1 MIESNYKVPI
11 VNRTLATM
19 LTMTTYGIWLRGDAR
34 GWVDDGVV
42 KPACS
47 PLEASDRKKLK
58 HPPLFFAEQEFLDIG
73 RFIGESL
80 TSRMNQRILGLTVQS
95 WHVHLIVGTT
105 REPLP
110 NIVKCTKD
118 AVRWGLRLNRP
129 IWTEGYDKRFC
140 FDEQS
145 VRYRIEYVERHNLE
159 SGLSA
164 RPWSFIEVPE
174 FV

>member
-1 MIESNYKVPI
+1 
-11 VNRTLATM
+11 M
-19 LTMTTYGIWLRGDAR
+19 LTMTTYGTWLRGDAR

-42 KPACS
+42 KPPCS
-47 PLEASDRKKLK
+47 PLLESDRKNLK
-58 HPPLFFAEQEFLDIG
+58 HHPFFFAEQEILNVG

-80 TSRMNQRILGLTVQS
+80 ISRMDQHILGLTVQS
-95 WHVHLIVGTT
+95 WHVHLIVGATQ
-105 REPLP
+105 EPLP
-110 NIVKCTKD
+110 DVVKCTKD

-129 IWTEGYDKRFC
+129 LWTESYDKRFC
-140 FDEQS
+140 FDEKS
-145 VRYRIEYVERHNLE
+145 VRHRIAYIERHNVD

>member
-1 MIESNYKVPI
+1 
-11 VNRTLATM
+11 M
-19 LTMTTYGIWLRGDAR
+19 LTMTTYGNWLRGDER

-42 KPACS
+42 KPPCP

-58 HPPLFFAEQEFLDIG
+58 HPPFFFSEQKLLNVG

-80 TSRMNQRILGLTVQS
+80 TSRLNQHILGLTVQS
-95 WHVHLIVGTT
+95 WHVHFIVGTT
-105 REPLP
+105 QEPLP
-110 NIVKCTKD
+110 NIVNCTKD

-145 VRYRIEYVERHNLE
+145 VRQRNEYVERHNSE

-164 RPWSFIEVPE
+164 RPGAFIEVSE

>member
-1 MIESNYKVPI
+1 M
-11 VNRTLATM
+11 NRTLATM
-19 LTMTTYGIWLRGDAR
+19 LTMTTYGTWLRGDAR

-42 KPACS
+42 KPPCL
-47 PLEASDRKKLK
+47 PLQESDRKKLK
-58 HPPLFFAEQEFLDIG
+58 HPPFFFPEQESLNVG

-80 TSRMNQRILGLTVQS
+80 TLRLNQHILGLTVQAR
-95 WHVHLIVGTT
+95 HVHLIVGTT
-105 REPLP
+105 QKPLR

-145 VRYRIEYVERHNLE
+145 VRQRMEYVERHNLD

-164 RPWSFIEVPE
+164 RPWLFIEVPE